1 MVAELETSSK
11 KRRLGASYKDA
22 MAIQKRQQRKKKTG
36 LPLYARGK
44 RRKNYSCILCKK

>member
-1 MVAELETSSK
+1 MVAELEMSSK

-22 MAIQKRQQRKKKTG
+22 NTIGKRQHRKKKTG

-44 RRKNYSCILCKK
+44 KRKNYSCILCKK